1 MFLERYELWKKIEIK
16 DKINL
21 TMKEASDFNLS
32 R

>member
-21 TMKEASDFNLS
+21 TMKEASDFNVF
-32 R
+32 